1 MNILKRPRSVDGGP
15 LLFTNKGLVSI
26 IVPLMIQQVL
36 TVAVGAVDTVM
47 VAYAGEAAV
56 SGVSLVNTLDVLLV
70 MFFSS
75 LVTGGAVVVAQTL
88 GRKNMDDARSAAK
101 QLLYVA
107 TAMALL
113 VTVTVLT
120 FRKPL
125 LSLLFGSAEADV
137 MYSAERYFFFVALS
151 FPFLAIHSGV
161 ASIFQVSGN
170 SVISMTVSFV
180 TNLINRGGN
189 ALFIIALGKGSAG
202 AAIAT
207 LICRIVGAGIM
218 LVLINRKNHI
228 FYIEKLLHY
237 KPDLKVIK
245 EILRIGVPNGI
256 ENGMFQFGRLL
267 TQSLISSMGTAT
279 IAANAVALTISNF
292 QYMAG
297 SAYSSAM
304 ITVVGRCVGAKEI
317 EQAKYYS
324 RLMAVLNYITLWM
337 IVLVTVVFLS
347 PIVSL
352 YDLSA
357 ESSAIACQ
365 LIIYHSV
372 CAAIMWP
379 IGFMLPSAF
388 RAAGDVR
395 FPLIVSVITMWI
407 FRVAGSYV
415 LALDTV
421 SVFGLFSFKGLG
433 MGVMGVW
440 VAMTVDWVFRAALFL
455 VRYLSGRWLL
465 QKDKKDNKKE
475 GKNRLLSAKR

>member
-180 TNLINRGGN
+180 TNLINIGGN

-352 YDLSA
+352 YDLST
-357 ESSAIACQ
+357 ESS
-365 LIIYHSV
+365 
-372 CAAIMWP
+372 AIMWP